1 MKGITD
7 KMKDSL
13 ENAGFIVKMLQNGIE
28 ISKEQNVLE
37 MFYWNKKL
45 VVRKNGKNENYD
57 ELKGVWARKGSI
69 GLNLREGNKFFCIK
83 I

>member
-7 KMKDSL
+7 KMKDCL
-13 ENAGFIVKMLQNGIE
+13 ENAGFIVRMLQNGIE
-28 ISKEQNVLE
+28 IRKEQNVLE

-57 ELKGVWARKGSI
+57 ELKGVWARQGSI
-69 GLNLREGNKFFCIK
+69 CLNLREGNKFFCIK

>member
-13 ENAGFIVKMLQNGIE
+13 ENAGFIVRMLQNGIE
-28 ISKEQNVLE
+28 IRKEQNVLE

-57 ELKGVWARKGSI
+57 ELKGVWARQGSI
-69 GLNLREGNKFFCIK
+69 CLNLREGNKFFCIK